1 MKHLFSK
8 ILILVTTFQFAYGL
22 AGFGIYG
29 NQDLFSTTSEAT
41 TSGSVNVV
49 PGSLDNAGM
58 LGFYFY
64 IDALPFV
71 DLQADFEFGG
81 NIYNFTSGTDL
92 GITEGEFPWIRASQY
107 YSVRKK
113 IIGVSI
119 PFLAK
124 AQIYGGG
131 GFNSHTVTPSVSVEF
146 IEDAFSDMSL
156 DDAASQDFSGS
167 ATDTLVDFMNE
178 NKIKSSGVHIM
189 VGGQAKLLAFNV
201 FTNLRYTIAKDVVP
215 GKNGFPSM
223 WVGLGFGI

>member
-1 MKHLFSK
+1 MNHLLSK
-8 ILILVTTFQFAYGL
+8 IFVLITTLQFAYGL
-22 AGFGIYG
+22 AGFGFYG
-29 NQDLFSTTSEAT
+29 NQDLFSTTPEAT
-41 TSGSVNVV
+41 SSGDINVV
-49 PGSLDNAGM
+49 PSSLDNAGM
-58 LGFYFY
+58 IGFYFY

-81 NIYNFTSGTDL
+81 NSYNFTSGTSS
-92 GITEGEFPWIRASQY
+92 GVTEGKFPFVRASQY

-113 IIGVSI
+113 IVGVSI

-131 GFNSHTVTPSVSVEF
+131 GFNSHTVTPSVSVGF
-146 IEDAFSDMSL
+146 IKDAFSNMSL
-156 DDAASQDFSGS
+156 EDAASQDFSGT

-178 NKIKSSGVHIM
+178 NKIKSSGVHFM
-189 VGGQAKLLAFNV
+189 VGGQAQLLAFNV
-201 FTNLRYTIAKDVVP
+201 FTNLRYTIAKDVIP

>member
-1 MKHLFSK
+1 MNHLLSK
-8 ILILVTTFQFAYGL
+8 VLVLVTTFQFAYGL

-29 NQDLFSTTSEAT
+29 NQDLFSTTPAASS
-41 TSGSVNVV
+41 SGDINVV

-58 LGFYFY
+58 FGIFVY

-81 NIYNFTSGTDL
+81 NLYNFTSGTSL
-92 GITEGEFPWIRASQY
+92 GVTEGEFPFARASQY
-107 YSVRKK
+107 YSIRKK
-113 IIGVSI
+113 IVGVSI

-124 AQIYGGG
+124 AQIYTGG
-131 GFNSHTVTPSVSVEF
+131 GFNSHTVTPSVSVGF
-146 IEDAFSDMSL
+146 IEDAFSSMSL
-156 DDAASQDFSGS
+156 EDAASQDFSGS

-178 NKIKSSGVHIM
+178 NKIKSSGVHFM

-201 FTNLRYTIAKDVVP
+201 FTNLRYTIAKDVIP

-223 WVGLGFGI
+223 WVGFGFGI